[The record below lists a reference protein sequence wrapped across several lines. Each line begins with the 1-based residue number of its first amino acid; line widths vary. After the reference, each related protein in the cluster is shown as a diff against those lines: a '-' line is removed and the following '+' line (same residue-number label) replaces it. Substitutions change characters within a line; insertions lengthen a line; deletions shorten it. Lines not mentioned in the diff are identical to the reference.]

1 MFSRGGEGALKKQFS
16 VIRNTRAYDIF
27 NWPGNE
33 NRVFNGYRA
42 SFFFINRYRGKF
54 LPDAIKLRLI
64 VLGDLPYCG
73 W

>member
-1 MFSRGGEGALKKQFS
+1 MIYLIGRGMKTGFLT
-16 VIRNTRAYDIF
+16 VI
-27 NWPGNE
+27 E
-33 NRVFNGYRA
+33 QV
-42 SFFFINRYRGKF
+42 FFFINRYRGKF